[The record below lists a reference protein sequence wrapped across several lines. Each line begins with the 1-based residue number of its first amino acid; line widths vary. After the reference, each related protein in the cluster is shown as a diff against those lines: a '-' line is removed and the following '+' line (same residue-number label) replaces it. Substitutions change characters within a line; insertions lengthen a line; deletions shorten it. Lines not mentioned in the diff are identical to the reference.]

1 MQKKESRIYAGS
13 GVSQTPNNIYFRKEA
28 DAMKKKVLVIDNDLA
43 VCREIKY
50 SLQNETTDVYYTLS
64 VKDGFEQFVKC
75 QFCLVIMDIHL
86 SETDGLLLLEK
97 MRKMNSMPI
106 LVLSSKSSSQDRI
119 GALKAG
125 AAAYMEKPYSLEE
138 CLAHAQSLMRL
149 YTDIGSASKRHYTLA
164 FGMELVIDPELHQ
177 ATLKGEPLNLTR
189 KEFDLLFCLAEHAGQ
204 VLSREQLYSYVWNQ
218 DVQYNVDEL
227 VKAHIKALRRKLIS
241 AGKEYIKNVWGI
253 GYRFS
258 PYEEQP

>member
-1 MQKKESRIYAGS
+1 M
-13 GVSQTPNNIYFRKEA
+13 N
-28 DAMKKKVLVIDNDLA
+28 KKVLIIDDDLDT
-43 VCREIKY
+43 CKEIKY
-50 SLQNETTDVYYTLS
+50 ALQSETMDVYYVLS
-64 VKDGFEQFVKC
+64 AKEGYEQFAKH

-86 SETDGLLLLEK
+86 SEADGLSLLELL
-97 MRKMNSMPI
+97 RKMNPMPI
-106 LVLSSKSSSQDRI
+106 LVLSSKSSSEDRI

-125 AAAYMEKPYSLEE
+125 ATGYMEKPYALEE
-138 CLAHAQSLMRL
+138 CLAHAQSLIQL
-149 YTDIGSASKRHYTLA
+149 YADIGPVSKRHYTLA
-164 FGMELVIDPELHQ
+164 FGMDMVIDPELHQ
-177 ATLKGEPLNLTR
+177 ATLKGGSLNLTR

-227 VKAHIKALRRKLIS
+227 VKAHIKALRKKLTP

-258 PYEEQP
+258 TDEEQP